1 MLKLE
6 PLASIAS
13 YMILIQLADTL
24 EYIAGHLFNLTDLLP
39 YIFIINNMSYP
50 NTIGIYSICIQEMI
64 TPAILFTTH
73 TDDPLLTKI
82 LSAEL
87 NTFSLM
93 A

>member
-1 MLKLE
+1 
-6 PLASIAS
+6 
-13 YMILIQLADTL
+13 MILIQLADTL

-73 TDDPLLTKI
+73 IHYLQRYYQQSSILSLSWLKLLTYDYH
-82 LSAEL
+82 
-87 NTFSLM
+87 M
-93 A
+93 